1 MKIRSLVLG
10 CAAALAVLSGAH
22 AEDAVVADDPL
33 QMKNINVCDAY
44 GAGYAQVAGTNTCM
58 KISGQLRYEKRFGT
72 SANATHGRFS
82 MDFETR
88 SD

>member
-10 CAAALAVLSGAH
+10 CAATLAVLSGAH
-22 AEDAVVADDPL
+22 AEDAVVAEDPL
-33 QMKNINVCDAY
+33 QMQSVNVCEAY
-44 GAGYAQVAGTNTCM
+44 GAGFIKVAGTNTCVRV
-58 KISGQLRYEKRFGT
+58 SGQVRYEKRFGT